1 MFLLLKKR
9 NIIIGLI
16 VVALTV
22 SLCLAVTATVTSA
35 YSVLKT
41 GITVVID
48 AGHGGADGGVV
59 GVTTSV
65 KESDVNLSIA
75 RSLKHFLKT
84 KGYDVVMTRTT
95 TDGLYGMTTKNRKL
109 KDMQERKKI
118 IENANADLVV
128 SIHCNSYP
136 RADQTGAQVFYAPGS
151 VDGKQKAEV
160 MQSVLKDTLGTTRS
174 AMSGDY
180 FILQCSA
187 VPSLLVECGF
197 LTTPSE
203 EKLLVSSEYQEK
215 IAYSI
220 FTGIHTMLSS
230 DNPSIT

>member
-1 MFLLLKKR
+1 MFILLKKR
-9 NIIIGLI
+9 NILIGLL

-22 SLCLAVTATVTSA
+22 SLCLAVTATATSA
-35 YSVLKT
+35 YSVPKT
-41 GITVVID
+41 GLTVVID

-65 KESDVNLSIA
+65 KESDVNLSVA
-75 RSLKHFLKT
+75 RHLKHFLKT

-95 TDGLYGMTTKNRKL
+95 TDGLYGMTTKNKKL

-118 IENANADLVV
+118 IENSKADLVV
-128 SIHCNSYP
+128 SVHCNSYP
-136 RADQTGAQVFYAPGS
+136 RQDQVGAQVFYAPGS
-151 VDGKQKAEV
+151 EDGKQKADV
-160 MQSVLKDTLGTTRS
+160 MQGVLKATLGTTRS

-203 EKLLVSSEYQEK
+203 EKMLVSASYQEK
-215 IAYSI
+215 VAYAI
-220 FTGIHTMLSS
+220 FTGIHTILGE
-230 DNPSIT
+230 

>member
-1 MFLLLKKR
+1 MFILMKKR
-9 NIIIGLI
+9 NILIGLLI
-16 VVALTV
+16 VALTV
-22 SLCLAVTATVTSA
+22 GLCFAVSATATSA
-35 YSVLKT
+35 YSVPKI
-41 GITVVID
+41 GKTVVID

-59 GVTTSV
+59 GVNTSV

-84 KGYDVVMTRTT
+84 KGYDVVMTRST
-95 TDGLYGMTTKNRKL
+95 TDGLYGMATQNKKL

-136 RADQTGAQVFYAPGS
+136 RHDQVGAQVFYAPGS
-151 VDGKQKAEV
+151 EDGKQKAET
-160 MQSVLKDTLGTTRS
+160 MQSILAATLNTTRT

-187 VPSLLVECGF
+187 TPSLLVECGF
-197 LTTPSE
+197 LSTPSE
-203 EKLLVSSEYQEK
+203 EKLLVSSAYQEK
-215 IAYSI
+215 VAYSV
-220 FTGIHTMLSS
+220 FTGICAVL
-230 DNPSIT
+230 NPDAGV

>member
-1 MFLLLKKR
+1 MFITLKRR
-9 NIIIGLI
+9 NILIGLL

-22 SLCLAVTATVTSA
+22 GLCFAVTATATSA
-35 YSVLKT
+35 YSVPKT
-41 GITVVID
+41 GKTVIID

-65 KESDVNLSIA
+65 KESDINLSIA

-95 TDGLYGMTTKNRKL
+95 TDGLYGMTTKNKKL

-118 IENANADLVV
+118 IEETKADLVV
-128 SIHCNSYP
+128 SVHCNSYP
-136 RADQTGAQVFYAPGS
+136 RRDQVGAQVFYAPGS
-151 VDGKQKAEV
+151 EDGKQKADI
-160 MQSVLKDTLGTTRS
+160 MQNILKATLDTERT

-180 FILQCSA
+180 FILQCSKT
-187 VPSLLVECGF
+187 PSLLVECGF

-203 EKLLVSSEYQEK
+203 EKKLVSASYQEK
-215 IAYSI
+215 VAYAI
-220 FTGIHTMLSS
+220 FTGIHTILGEE
-230 DNPSIT
+230 NA